1 MTDTE
6 ILAKE
11 KAPAAPDNHNMNLI
25 LAESQEVIE
34 GKKKQFYWIDASLLN
49 SIELCGQMTY
59 FNHIL
64 NLRLPNPDEIM
75 ENGSFLHDLFQL
87 HYLLRKAGQHKYPD
101 IIKHVT
107 DYGIEHRRDY
117 GISPEQ
123 ADFVVTNYGEY
134 ADFYSLDGWQ
144 PIEIEATF
152 SKVLYEDD
160 FIVIVAIGVIDLITD
175 SKAGPIV
182 VDHKS
187 YWRWR
192 EPIKLNNQLMMY
204 SWATEIPHV
213 VFNKVGFQK
222 SYSKQPEKKFRRKQ
236 FIFTPNNIVVWER
249 QAIYWAKQG
258 IEYHRTGFWPR
269 NYTSCDKFR
278 GCRFIG
284 LCESNEDVIE
294 FKMKAQFVVGK
305 AWDPHKK
312 EEHKDELRRVA
323 MKPDEEDGGL
333 DSE

>member
-1 MTDTE
+1 MTDSE
-6 ILAKE
+6 LIAKE
-11 KAPAAPDNHNMNLI
+11 QAPDAPDSHNVNLI
-25 LAESQEVIE
+25 LGETNEVVE
-34 GKKKQFYWIDASLLN
+34 GKTKSFYWIDATLLN
-49 SIELCGQMTY
+49 SLQLCGQMTY

-75 ENGSFLHDLFQL
+75 ENGSFMHDLFQL
-87 HYLLRKAGQHKYPD
+87 HYLLRKAGILKYGQ
-101 IIKHVT
+101 IINEVQ
-107 DYGIEHRRDY
+107 DYGVKHRNEY
-117 GISPEQ
+117 GIPPDQ
-123 ADFVVTNYGEY
+123 ADFVVSNYGEY
-134 ADFYSLDGWQ
+134 AEFYQLDGWQ
-144 PIEIEATF
+144 PIEVEATF

-160 FIVIVAIGVIDLITD
+160 KIVIVAIGVIDLITD

-187 YWRWR
+187 YWRWKQ
-192 EPIKLNNQLMMY
+192 PIKLSNQLMMY

-213 VFNKVGFQK
+213 MFNKVGFQK
-222 SYSKQPEKKFRRKQ
+222 SYEKSPEKKFRRTQ
-236 FIFTPNNIVVWER
+236 FLFTPNNISVWEK

-284 LCESNEDVIE
+284 LCESNEDVVE
-294 FKMKAQFVVGK
+294 FKMKAQFVKGK

-312 EEHKDELRRVA
+312 DEHKKDLKSLPMRPDDE
-323 MKPDEEDGGL
+323 DSGL
-333 DSE
+333 GE